1 MKNIELGVQNVI
13 KQNQQRNMSE
23 NKSIA
28 EKLKEIK
35 PSLNNTASIPINL
48 MEFTFYG
55 AKKKNFA
62 LGECKN
68 SFVF

>member
-13 KQNQQRNMSE
+13 KQNQQKQMSE

-28 EKLKEIK
+28 EKLKDIQ
-35 PSLNNTASIPINL
+35 PVGNATTSIGMNL

-55 AKKKNFA
+55 AKKKSYV
-62 LGECKN
+62 LGQGKN